1 MESLIPVGYWLF
13 FILTILGTVAGL
25 YLLFEKA
32 GIAGWK
38 AIVPFYNLFIC
49 TRLVGK
55 SFWWFIMLLIP
66 VLNVVIW
73 LLVAIDLVKAFGK
86 DKFWPAVAAMM
97 IPYIYFPIIGLD
109 KNTKYIGNPHEFYKN
124 RKKTPGREWA
134 DAIAFAVVAATM
146 IRTFFFEAYTI
157 PTTSM
162 ESTLKAGDF
171 LFVSK
176 FHYGARFPITPIA
189 FPFAHHTMPVIKT
202 KAYSDA
208 IQLPYMRFPGLEDIH
223 RNSMVVFNFPEGDTV
238 YLPMTQNSYYSIIYG
253 EAEKAQYNAIQNK
266 LTPKP
271 FSYYY
276 QRAKNSIDPADLA
289 YRPVDKRDNY
299 IKRCV
304 GLPGDSLL
312 IVDGTLYINGGKA
325 FVAEDQQK
333 SYLVVFKQGMDT
345 TTAKDI
351 LLDMDL
357 NPTDMSRFRVQNQTA
372 FVEANMSK
380 ANADELKKNNNITQI
395 NLEHFN
401 RSNAST
407 VSLYPHDMSA
417 NAQLNSIDDFGPIW
431 IPKKGATVQIT
442 KENYCYFQRIIEAYE
457 KNDVTRDKKGNLYM
471 NGNPLTEYTFKQNY
485 YWMMGD
491 NRHRSYD
498 SRYWGFVPEDHI
510 VGKPVLIW
518 FSWDKNKP
526 LFQRLGSIRWNRM
539 FRFL

>member
-1 MESLIPVGYWLF
+1 MESLIPAGYWIF
-13 FILTILGTVAGL
+13 FVITIVGTLTGL
-25 YLLFEKA
+25 YLLFQKA
-32 GIAGWK
+32 GVAGWK
-38 AIVPFYNLFIC
+38 ALVPVYNLYIS
-49 TRLVGK
+49 TKLIGK
-55 SFWWFIMLLIP
+55 SIWWVVMLLIP

-97 IPYIYFPIIGLD
+97 IPYIYFPLIGFDPKVKYVGIPHDVYKD
-109 KNTKYIGNPHEFYKN
+109 K
-124 RKKTPGREWA
+124 KKTAGREWA

-189 FPFAHHTMPVIKT
+189 FPFAHHTMPVLKT

-208 IQLPYMRFPGLEDIH
+208 VQLPYMRFPGMEDVH

-238 YLPMTQNSYYSIIYG
+238 YLPMTQNSYYSVLYG

-266 LTPKP
+266 LTLKP

-312 IVDGTLYINGGKA
+312 IVDGTLYINGAKA

-333 SYLVVFKQGMDT
+333 SYLVVFKQGIDT

-357 NPTDMSRFRVQNQTA
+357 NPTDMSKFRVQNQTA

-380 ANADELKKNNNITQI
+380 ANAVELKRNGSVTQV

-401 RSNAST
+401 RSNAAT
-407 VSLYPHDMSA
+407 VSLYPHDMTP

-457 KNDVTRDKKGNLYM
+457 KNSVTRDKTGNLYID
-471 NGNPLTEYTFKQNY
+471 GKPLTEYTFKQNY

-526 LFQRLGSIRWNRM
+526 FFQRFGSIRWSRM